1 MSHIHIKIL
10 CNRPDFGLCDG
21 IIGCAII
28 VHKST
33 IDHMC
38 CTLLFSYWLS
48 RLSDGQLVAMATD
61 AASGLA
67 YLERVGYIHTDVA
80 ARNCVVSQD
89 LTVKITGKSE

>member
-1 MSHIHIKIL
+1 MLYIT
-10 CNRPDFGLCDG
+10 F
-21 IIGCAII
+21 
-28 VHKST
+28 
-33 IDHMC
+33 
-38 CTLLFSYWLS
+38 FYWLS